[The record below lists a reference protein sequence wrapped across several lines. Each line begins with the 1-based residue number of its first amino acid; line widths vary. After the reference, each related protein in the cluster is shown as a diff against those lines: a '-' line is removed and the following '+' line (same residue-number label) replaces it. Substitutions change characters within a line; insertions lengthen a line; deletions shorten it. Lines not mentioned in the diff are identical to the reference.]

1 MSAYRDVAAVGDNCV
16 DVLRSRG
23 DAEVAGG
30 NAFNVAVALARLG
43 RATSY
48 FGAVGEDVRGD
59 FVLDSARATSVDIS
73 GVVRLAGPTGVT
85 IVEHT
90 PAGERIFAHED
101 YGVAADYR
109 IDEEAAARIL
119 EHRWIHLARQP
130 DVATI
135 VVRRHDGT
143 RISYDA
149 GDHTPPDEIARIA
162 RHVDVLFVSSGG
174 DPCDAGQIVES
185 VRGAGAD
192 LVVVTCGARG
202 SAAIDRD
209 GRSWSQPALLVEEVV
224 DTLGAGDAFIAGFV
238 DSLLDDADIARALE
252 RGAASG
258 AQAVAR
264 GFNPP
269 ETASTGASP

>member
-1 MSAYRDVAAVGDNCV
+1 VNRRRDVASVGDNCV

-43 RATSY
+43 RAASY
-48 FGAVGEDVRGD
+48 FGAVGQDKRGD
-59 FVLDSARATSVDIS
+59 LVLDSARAASVDIS
-73 GVVRLAGPTGVT
+73 GVVRLEGATGVT

-90 PAGERIFAHED
+90 PDGERIFAHED
-101 YGVAADYR
+101 YGAAADYR
-109 IDEEAAARIL
+109 IAEEAATRIV

-135 VVRRHDGT
+135 ASRKRDGT

-149 GDHTPPDEIARIA
+149 GDHTPPEEIARIA
-162 RHVDVLFVSSGG
+162 PEVDVLFISMSGG
-174 DPCDAGQIVES
+174 SCDPGQVLEDA
-185 VRGAGAD
+185 RAAGSE
-192 LVVVTCGARG
+192 LVVVTCGACG
-202 SAAIDRD
+202 SAAVDRD
-209 GRSWSQPALLVEEVV
+209 GRSWSQPALHVADVV

-238 DSLLDDADIARALE
+238 DSLLDDADIARALA

-264 GFNPP
+264 GPSLP
-269 ETASTGASP
+269 GATAAGVSR